1 MGMDVYGE
9 KEDQYFQSSVWN
21 WRPLWE
27 YVCTFCINEEGDP
40 IITPDENHQGGFND
54 GLFIEEKRAQQ
65 IGITLN
71 VLIISGH
78 ALQTEDTW
86 EDKVYNFNAE
96 KIKNFASFATK
107 SGGFRI
113 Y

>member
-9 KEDQYFQSSVWN
+9 NEDQYFQSSVWN

-27 YVCTFCINEEGDP
+27 YICTFCINEEGDP
-40 IITPDENHQGGFND
+40 LITPAEKAEGGLND
-54 GLFIEEKRAQQ
+54 GLFIEKKRAQQ
-65 IGITLN
+65 IGVTLS

-78 ALQTEDTW
+78 TRQAEYAW
-86 EDKVYNFNAE
+86 GDKTYNFNTE
-96 KIKNFASFATK
+96 KVENFASFASK
-107 SGGFRI
+107 SGGFSI